1 MYIWCNWSGD
11 YRSARTLI
19 GQGLHQISLGAL
31 NFKMAALHFV
41 NVSKKL
47 KKAMEEN
54 SISKSTNTATYFTY
68 VCVYIYIYIYIYV
81 YNNKYIM

>member
-1 MYIWCNWSGD
+1 
-11 YRSARTLI
+11 
-19 GQGLHQISLGAL
+19 
-31 NFKMAALHFV
+31 MAALHFV

-54 SISKSTNTATYFTY
+54 SISKSTNTATDFTY
-68 VCVYIYIYIYIYV
+68 VCIYIYVCMYVYIYIYMYV